1 MRLTLSKSRRVIC
14 SCACNADND
23 DWNIESPISWPAQV
37 NNVRRLLSILKVEA
51 DALSDTA
58 DVDLAALGLQQPK
71 ASMRFNGIPLLFGAT
86 NNIGGRRY
94 VMLDE
99 KLYLL
104 PDVHLVFVNQG
115 LAGLVDRRLLPGQQG
130 IVSVRLPDLE
140 LRLDKNQLW
149 RSNQAIEF
157 SQASLLR
164 LVDNWRDLQ
173 ATRISNFDLELP
185 PRQLIEIE
193 LADGEVIEFLLMS
206 EDPEIIIAHPKLG
219 LQYHFRR
226 DYRDQLI
233 TLSVRCKR
241 KLTHVPT
248 TSGPIQPSSA
258 LLVAPNRHR
267 WKRVFC
273 CSAQAGRDKLRRC
286 RNYPKLKPPVVA

>member
-1 MRLTLSKSRRVIC
+1 MLSKRWIV
-14 SCACNADND
+14 NALLVALIIGLAFAGAFFEPGDTVEKKPTISQLTADEVDTIEIETD
-23 DWNIESPISWPAQV
+23 DLQLRLQRGSHGWNIESPINWPAQE
-37 NNVRRLLSILKVEA
+37 NNVRRLLSILKIEA

-71 ASMRFNGIPLLFGAT
+71 ARMRFNGIPLLFGAT
-86 NNIGGRRY
+86 NNIGERRY
-94 VMLDE
+94 AMLED

-115 LAGLVDRRLLPGQQG
+115 LAGLVDRRLLPGRQG
-130 IVSVRLPDLE
+130 IVSLRLPDLE
-140 LRLDKNQLW
+140 LRLDENNLW

-164 LVDNWRDLQ
+164 LVDNWRELQ

-193 LADGEVIEFLLMS
+193 LEDGEVIEFLLMS
-206 EDPEIIIAHPKLG
+206 EDPEIVIAHPNLG

-233 TLSVRCKR
+233 TLSADA
-241 KLTHVPT
+241 
-248 TSGPIQPSSA
+248 SES
-258 LLVAPNRHR
+258 
-267 WKRVFC
+267 
-273 CSAQAGRDKLRRC
+273 
-286 RNYPKLKPPVVA
+286 

>member
-1 MRLTLSKSRRVIC
+1 MLSKRWIVNVLLVALIVGLSLVGVFFEPSATVEKKPAISQLTADQVDTIEIETGDLQLRLQR
-14 SCACNADND
+14 DND
-23 DWNIESPISWPAQV
+23 DWDIESPISWPAQV

-58 DVDLAALGLQQPK
+58 NVDLAALGLLQPK

-115 LAGLVDRRLLPGQQG
+115 LAGLVDRRLLPGHQG

-173 ATRISNFDLELP
+173 ATRISNFDLERP

-206 EDPEIIIAHPKLG
+206 EDPEIIIAHPKIG
-219 LQYHFRR
+219 LQFHFRR

-233 TLSVRCKR
+233 TLSVDA
-241 KLTHVPT
+241 
-248 TSGPIQPSSA
+248 SE
-258 LLVAPNRHR
+258 N
-267 WKRVFC
+267 
-273 CSAQAGRDKLRRC
+273 
-286 RNYPKLKPPVVA
+286 

>member
-1 MRLTLSKSRRVIC
+1 MLSKRWIV
-14 SCACNADND
+14 NALLVALIIGLAFAGAFFEPGDTVEKKPTISQLTADEVDTIEIETGDLQLRLQRGSNG
-23 DWNIESPISWPAQV
+23 WNIESPINWPAQE
-37 NNVRRLLSILKVEA
+37 NNVRRLLSILKIEA
-51 DALSDTA
+51 DALSDIA

-71 ASMRFNGIPLLFGAT
+71 ARMRFNGIPLLFGAT
-86 NNIGGRRY
+86 NNIGERRY
-94 VMLDE
+94 AMLED

-115 LAGLVDRRLLPGQQG
+115 LAGLVDRRLLPGHQG
-130 IVSVRLPDLE
+130 IVSLRLPDLE
-140 LRLDKNQLW
+140 LRLDENNLW

-173 ATRISNFDLELP
+173 ATRISNLDLELP

-206 EDPEIIIAHPKLG
+206 EDPEIVIAHPNLG

-233 TLSVRCKR
+233 TLSADA
-241 KLTHVPT
+241 
-248 TSGPIQPSSA
+248 SES
-258 LLVAPNRHR
+258 
-267 WKRVFC
+267 
-273 CSAQAGRDKLRRC
+273 
-286 RNYPKLKPPVVA
+286 

>member
-1 MRLTLSKSRRVIC
+1 VLSKRWIVNALLVALIIGLSLAGVLFEPSATVEMKPAISQLTADEIDTIEIETDDLQLRLQRV
-14 SCACNADND
+14 ND
-23 DWNIESPISWPAQV
+23 GWDIESPINWPAQE
-37 NNVRRLLSILKVEA
+37 NNVRRLLSILKIEA
-51 DALSDTA
+51 DALSDAA
-58 DVDLAALGLQQPK
+58 DVDLAALGLKQPK

-86 NNIGGRRY
+86 NNIGERRY
-94 VMLDE
+94 AMLDE

-104 PDVHLVFVNQG
+104 PDIHLVFVNQG
-115 LAGLVDRRLLPGQQG
+115 LAGLIDRRLLPERRE
-130 IVSVRLPDLE
+130 IVSLRLPDLE
-140 LRLDKNQLW
+140 LRLDENNLW

-193 LADGEVIEFLLMS
+193 LVDGEVIEFLLMS
-206 EDPEIIIAHPKLG
+206 EDPEIVIAHPNLG

-233 TLSVRCKR
+233 TLSVDA
-241 KLTHVPT
+241 
-248 TSGPIQPSSA
+248 SES
-258 LLVAPNRHR
+258 
-267 WKRVFC
+267 
-273 CSAQAGRDKLRRC
+273 
-286 RNYPKLKPPVVA
+286 

>member
-1 MRLTLSKSRRVIC
+1 MLSKRWIV
-14 SCACNADND
+14 NALLVALIIGLAFAGAFFEPGDTVEKKPTISQLTADEVDTIEIETGDLQLRLQRGSNG
-23 DWNIESPISWPAQV
+23 WNIESPINWPAQE
-37 NNVRRLLSILKVEA
+37 NNVRRLLSILKIEA
-51 DALSDTA
+51 DALSDIA
-58 DVDLAALGLQQPK
+58 DVDLVTLGLQQPK
-71 ASMRFNGIPLLFGAT
+71 ARMRFNGIPLLFGAT
-86 NNIGGRRY
+86 NNIGERRY
-94 VMLDE
+94 AMLED

-115 LAGLVDRRLLPGQQG
+115 LAGLVDRRLLPGRQG
-130 IVSVRLPDLE
+130 IVSLRLPDLE
-140 LRLDKNQLW
+140 LRLDENNLW

-173 ATRISNFDLELP
+173 ATRISNLDLELP

-206 EDPEIIIAHPKLG
+206 EDPEIVIAHPNLG

-233 TLSVRCKR
+233 TLSADA
-241 KLTHVPT
+241 
-248 TSGPIQPSSA
+248 SES
-258 LLVAPNRHR
+258 
-267 WKRVFC
+267 
-273 CSAQAGRDKLRRC
+273 
-286 RNYPKLKPPVVA
+286 

>member
-1 MRLTLSKSRRVIC
+1 MLSKRWIV
-14 SCACNADND
+14 NALLVALIVGLSLAGVFFEPSATVEIKPAISQLSADEIDTIEIETGDLQLRLQRDND
-23 DWNIESPISWPAQV
+23 GWAIESPISWPAQV

-51 DALSDTA
+51 DALADTA
-58 DVDLAALGLQQPK
+58 DIDLAALGLQQPK
-71 ASMRFNGIPLLFGAT
+71 AS

-115 LAGLVDRRLLPGQQG
+115 LAGLVDRRLLPGHQG
-130 IVSVRLPDLE
+130 IVSLRLPDLE
-140 LRLDKNQLW
+140 LRLDKNKLW

-173 ATRISNFDLELP
+173 ATRISNFDLEQP

-206 EDPEIIIAHPKLG
+206 EDPEIIIAHPNLG

-233 TLSVRCKR
+233 TLSVDA
-241 KLTHVPT
+241 
-248 TSGPIQPSSA
+248 SES
-258 LLVAPNRHR
+258 
-267 WKRVFC
+267 
-273 CSAQAGRDKLRRC
+273 
-286 RNYPKLKPPVVA
+286 

>member
-1 MRLTLSKSRRVIC
+1 MLSKRWIV
-14 SCACNADND
+14 NALLVALIIGLAFAGAFFEPGDTVEKKPTISQLTADEVDTIEIETGDLQLRLQRGSNG
-23 DWNIESPISWPAQV
+23 WNIESPINWPAQE
-37 NNVRRLLSILKVEA
+37 NNVRRLLSILKIEA
-51 DALSDTA
+51 DALSDIA

-86 NNIGGRRY
+86 NNIGERRY
-94 VMLDE
+94 AMLED

-115 LAGLVDRRLLPGQQG
+115 LAGLVDRRLLPGHQG
-130 IVSVRLPDLE
+130 IVSLRLPDLE
-140 LRLDKNQLW
+140 LRLDENNLW

-173 ATRISNFDLELP
+173 ATRISNLDLELP
-185 PRQLIEIE
+185 PRQLIELE

-206 EDPEIIIAHPKLG
+206 EDPEIVIAHPNLG

-233 TLSVRCKR
+233 TLSADA
-241 KLTHVPT
+241 
-248 TSGPIQPSSA
+248 SES
-258 LLVAPNRHR
+258 
-267 WKRVFC
+267 
-273 CSAQAGRDKLRRC
+273 
-286 RNYPKLKPPVVA
+286 

>member
-1 MRLTLSKSRRVIC
+1 MLSKRWIVNVLLVALIVGLSLVGVFFEPSATVEKKPAISQLTADQVDTIEIETGDLQLRLQRV
-14 SCACNADND
+14 ND
-23 DWNIESPISWPAQV
+23 GWDIESPINWPAQE
-37 NNVRRLLSILKVEA
+37 NNVRRLLSILKIEA
-51 DALSDTA
+51 DALSDAA
-58 DVDLAALGLQQPK
+58 DVDLAALGLKQPK

-86 NNIGGRRY
+86 NNIGERRY
-94 VMLDE
+94 AMLDE

-104 PDVHLVFVNQG
+104 PDIHLVFVNQG
-115 LAGLVDRRLLPGQQG
+115 LAGLVDRRLLPGHQG

-173 ATRISNFDLELP
+173 ATRISNFDLERP

-206 EDPEIIIAHPKLG
+206 EDPEIIIAHPKIG
-219 LQYHFRR
+219 LQFHFRR

-233 TLSVRCKR
+233 TLSVDA
-241 KLTHVPT
+241 
-248 TSGPIQPSSA
+248 SE
-258 LLVAPNRHR
+258 N
-267 WKRVFC
+267 
-273 CSAQAGRDKLRRC
+273 
-286 RNYPKLKPPVVA
+286 

>member
-1 MRLTLSKSRRVIC
+1 MLSKRWIV
-14 SCACNADND
+14 NALLVALIIGLAFAGAFFEPGDTVEKKPTISQLTADEVDTIEIETGDLQLRLQRGSNG
-23 DWNIESPISWPAQV
+23 WNIESPINWPAQE
-37 NNVRRLLSILKVEA
+37 NNVRRLLSILKIEA
-51 DALSDTA
+51 DALSDIA
-58 DVDLAALGLQQPK
+58 DVDLVTLGLQQPK
-71 ASMRFNGIPLLFGAT
+71 ARMRFNGIPLLFGAT
-86 NNIGGRRY
+86 NNIGERRY
-94 VMLDE
+94 AMLED

-115 LAGLVDRRLLPGQQG
+115 LAGLVDRRLLPGRQG
-130 IVSVRLPDLE
+130 IVSLRLPDLE
-140 LRLDKNQLW
+140 LRLDENNLW

-173 ATRISNFDLELP
+173 ATRISNLDLELP

-206 EDPEIIIAHPKLG
+206 EDPEIIIAHPNLG

-233 TLSVRCKR
+233 TLSADA
-241 KLTHVPT
+241 
-248 TSGPIQPSSA
+248 SES
-258 LLVAPNRHR
+258 
-267 WKRVFC
+267 
-273 CSAQAGRDKLRRC
+273 
-286 RNYPKLKPPVVA
+286 

>member
-1 MRLTLSKSRRVIC
+1 VLSKRWIVNVLLVALIVGLSLVGVFFEPSATVEKKPAISQLTADQVDTIEIETGDLQLRLQR
-14 SCACNADND
+14 DND
-23 DWNIESPISWPAQV
+23 DWDIESPISWPAQV

-58 DVDLAALGLQQPK
+58 NVDLAALGLLQPK
-71 ASMRFNGIPLLFGAT
+71 ASMRFNGIPMLFGAT

-115 LAGLVDRRLLPGQQG
+115 LAGLVDRRLLPGHQG

-173 ATRISNFDLELP
+173 ATRISNFDLERP

-206 EDPEIIIAHPKLG
+206 EDPEIIIAHPKIG
-219 LQYHFRR
+219 LQFHFRR

-233 TLSVRCKR
+233 TLSVDA
-241 KLTHVPT
+241 
-248 TSGPIQPSSA
+248 SE
-258 LLVAPNRHR
+258 N
-267 WKRVFC
+267 
-273 CSAQAGRDKLRRC
+273 
-286 RNYPKLKPPVVA
+286 

>member
-1 MRLTLSKSRRVIC
+1 MLSKRWIV
-14 SCACNADND
+14 NALLVALIVGLSLAGVFFEPNATVKKKPTISQLTMDEVDIVEIETSDLQLRLQRANE
-23 DWNIESPISWPAQV
+23 DWSIESPISWPAH
-37 NNVRRLLSILKVEA
+37 NTNVRRLLSILKIEA
-51 DALSDTA
+51 DALSDAA
-58 DVDLAALGLQQPK
+58 DVDLSALGLQVPK

-94 VMLDE
+94 VMLNE

-104 PDVHLVFVNQG
+104 PDVHLLLVNQG
-115 LAGLVDRRLLPGQQG
+115 LAGLVDRRLLPGHSG
-130 IVSVRLPDLE
+130 IVSLRLPDLE
-140 LRLDKNQLW
+140 LRLDENKLW

-173 ATRISNFDLELP
+173 ATRISNFDLEQP

-206 EDPEIIIAHPKLG
+206 EDPEIIIAHPNLG

-233 TLSVRCKR
+233 ALSVDAN
-241 KLTHVPT
+241 
-248 TSGPIQPSSA
+248 Q
-258 LLVAPNRHR
+258 N
-267 WKRVFC
+267 
-273 CSAQAGRDKLRRC
+273 
-286 RNYPKLKPPVVA
+286 

>member
-1 MRLTLSKSRRVIC
+1 MLSKRWIV
-14 SCACNADND
+14 NALLVALIIGLAFAGAFFEPGDTVEKKPTISQLTADEVDTIEIETGDLQLRLQRGSNG
-23 DWNIESPISWPAQV
+23 WNIESPINWPAQE
-37 NNVRRLLSILKVEA
+37 NNVRRLLSILKIEA
-51 DALSDTA
+51 DALSDIA

-86 NNIGGRRY
+86 NNIGERRY
-94 VMLDE
+94 AMLED

-115 LAGLVDRRLLPGQQG
+115 LAGLVDRRLLPGHQG
-130 IVSVRLPDLE
+130 IVSLRLPDLE
-140 LRLDKNQLW
+140 LRLDENNLW

-173 ATRISNFDLELP
+173 ATRISNLDLELP

-206 EDPEIIIAHPKLG
+206 EDPEIVIAHPNLG

-233 TLSVRCKR
+233 TLSADA
-241 KLTHVPT
+241 
-248 TSGPIQPSSA
+248 SES
-258 LLVAPNRHR
+258 
-267 WKRVFC
+267 
-273 CSAQAGRDKLRRC
+273 
-286 RNYPKLKPPVVA
+286 

>member
-1 MRLTLSKSRRVIC
+1 VLSKRWIVNVLLVALIVGLSLVGVFFEPSATVEKKPAISQLTADQVDTIEIETGDLQLRLQR
-14 SCACNADND
+14 DND
-23 DWNIESPISWPAQV
+23 DWDIESPISWPAQV

-58 DVDLAALGLQQPK
+58 NVDLAALGLLQPK

-115 LAGLVDRRLLPGQQG
+115 LAGLVDRRLLPGHQG

-173 ATRISNFDLELP
+173 ATRISNFDLERP

-206 EDPEIIIAHPKLG
+206 EDPEIIIAHPKIG
-219 LQYHFRR
+219 LQFHFRR

-233 TLSVRCKR
+233 TLSVDA
-241 KLTHVPT
+241 
-248 TSGPIQPSSA
+248 SE
-258 LLVAPNRHR
+258 N
-267 WKRVFC
+267 
-273 CSAQAGRDKLRRC
+273 
-286 RNYPKLKPPVVA
+286 

>member
-1 MRLTLSKSRRVIC
+1 MLSKRWIV
-14 SCACNADND
+14 NALLVALIVGLSLAGVFFEPSATVEIKPAISQLTADEIDTIEIETGDLQLRLQRDND
-23 DWNIESPISWPAQV
+23 GWNIESPISWPAQV
-37 NNVRRLLSILKVEA
+37 NNVRRLLSIFKVEA

-115 LAGLVDRRLLPGQQG
+115 LAGLVDRRLLPGHQG

-140 LRLDKNQLW
+140 LRLDENQLW

-157 SQASLLR
+157 SQASLLG

-193 LADGEVIEFLLMS
+193 LTDGEVIEFLLMS

-233 TLSVRCKR
+233 TLSV
-241 KLTHVPT
+241 HA
-248 TSGPIQPSSA
+248 SE
-258 LLVAPNRHR
+258 N
-267 WKRVFC
+267 
-273 CSAQAGRDKLRRC
+273 
-286 RNYPKLKPPVVA
+286 

>member
-1 MRLTLSKSRRVIC
+1 VLSKRWIV
-14 SCACNADND
+14 NALLVALIIGLAFAGAFFEPGDTVEKKPTISQLTADEVDTIEIETGDLQLRLQRGSNG
-23 DWNIESPISWPAQV
+23 WNIESPINWPAQE
-37 NNVRRLLSILKVEA
+37 NNVRRLLSILKIEA
-51 DALSDTA
+51 DALSDIA
-58 DVDLAALGLQQPK
+58 DVDLVTLGLQQPK
-71 ASMRFNGIPLLFGAT
+71 ARMRFNGIPLLFGAT
-86 NNIGGRRY
+86 NNIGERRY
-94 VMLDE
+94 AMLED

-115 LAGLVDRRLLPGQQG
+115 LAGLVDRRLLPGRQG
-130 IVSVRLPDLE
+130 IVSLRLPDLE
-140 LRLDKNQLW
+140 LRLDENNLW

-173 ATRISNFDLELP
+173 ATRISNLDLELP

-206 EDPEIIIAHPKLG
+206 EDPEIIIAHPNLG

-233 TLSVRCKR
+233 TLSADA
-241 KLTHVPT
+241 
-248 TSGPIQPSSA
+248 SES
-258 LLVAPNRHR
+258 
-267 WKRVFC
+267 
-273 CSAQAGRDKLRRC
+273 
-286 RNYPKLKPPVVA
+286 

>member
-1 MRLTLSKSRRVIC
+1 MLSKRWIVNVLLVALIVGLSLVGVFFEPSATVEKKPAISQLTADQVDTIEIETGDLRLRLQR
-14 SCACNADND
+14 DND
-23 DWNIESPISWPAQV
+23 DWDIESPISWPAQV

-58 DVDLAALGLQQPK
+58 NVDLAALGLLQPK
-71 ASMRFNGIPLLFGAT
+71 ASMRFNGIPMLFGAT

-115 LAGLVDRRLLPGQQG
+115 LAGLVDRRLLPGHQG

-173 ATRISNFDLELP
+173 ATRISNFDLERP

-206 EDPEIIIAHPKLG
+206 EDPEIIIAHPKIG
-219 LQYHFRR
+219 LQFHFRR

-233 TLSVRCKR
+233 TLSVDA
-241 KLTHVPT
+241 
-248 TSGPIQPSSA
+248 SE
-258 LLVAPNRHR
+258 N
-267 WKRVFC
+267 
-273 CSAQAGRDKLRRC
+273 
-286 RNYPKLKPPVVA
+286 

>member
-1 MRLTLSKSRRVIC
+1 VLSKRWIV
-14 SCACNADND
+14 NALLVALIVGLSLAGVFFEPSATVEIKPAISQLTADEIDTIEIETGDLQLRLQRDND
-23 DWNIESPISWPAQV
+23 GWNIESQISWPAQV
-37 NNVRRLLSILKVEA
+37 NNVRRLLSIFKVEA

-115 LAGLVDRRLLPGQQG
+115 LAGLVDRRLLPGHQG

-140 LRLDKNQLW
+140 LRLDENQLW

-157 SQASLLR
+157 SQASLLG

-193 LADGEVIEFLLMS
+193 LMDGEVIEFLLMS

-233 TLSVRCKR
+233 TLSV
-241 KLTHVPT
+241 HA
-248 TSGPIQPSSA
+248 SE
-258 LLVAPNRHR
+258 N
-267 WKRVFC
+267 
-273 CSAQAGRDKLRRC
+273 
-286 RNYPKLKPPVVA
+286 

>member
-1 MRLTLSKSRRVIC
+1 MLSKRWIVNALLIALIIGLSLAGVYFEPSATVEKKPTISQLTADEVNTIESETDDLQLRLQRV
-14 SCACNADND
+14 ND
-23 DWNIESPISWPAQV
+23 GWDIESPINWPAQE
-37 NNVRRLLSILKVEA
+37 NNVRRLLSILKIEA

-58 DVDLAALGLQQPK
+58 DVDLAGLGLQQPK
-71 ASMRFNGIPLLFGAT
+71 ASIRFNGIPLLFGAT

-94 VMLDE
+94 AMLDE

-115 LAGLVDRRLLPGQQG
+115 LAGLVDRRLLPGHQG
-130 IVSVRLPDLE
+130 IVSLRLPDLE
-140 LRLDKNQLW
+140 LRLDENNLW

-193 LADGEVIEFLLMS
+193 LADGKVIEFLLMS
-206 EDPEIIIAHPKLG
+206 EEPEIIIAHPNLG
-219 LQYHFRR
+219 LQYHFRQ

-233 TLSVRCKR
+233 TLSVDA
-241 KLTHVPT
+241 
-248 TSGPIQPSSA
+248 SES
-258 LLVAPNRHR
+258 
-267 WKRVFC
+267 
-273 CSAQAGRDKLRRC
+273 
-286 RNYPKLKPPVVA
+286 

>member
-1 MRLTLSKSRRVIC
+1 MLSKRWIVNVLLVALIVGLSLVGVFFEPSATVEKKPAISQLTADQVDTIEIETGDLQLRLQR
-14 SCACNADND
+14 DND
-23 DWNIESPISWPAQV
+23 DWDIESPISWPAQV

-58 DVDLAALGLQQPK
+58 NVDLAALGLLQPK
-71 ASMRFNGIPLLFGAT
+71 ASIRFNGIPLLFGAT

-115 LAGLVDRRLLPGQQG
+115 LAGLVDRRLLPGHQG

-173 ATRISNFDLELP
+173 ATRISNFDLERP

-233 TLSVRCKR
+233 TLSV
-241 KLTHVPT
+241 HA
-248 TSGPIQPSSA
+248 SE
-258 LLVAPNRHR
+258 N
-267 WKRVFC
+267 
-273 CSAQAGRDKLRRC
+273 
-286 RNYPKLKPPVVA
+286 

>member
-1 MRLTLSKSRRVIC
+1 MLSKRWIVNVLLVAVIIGLAIAAVFFEPRDTVARKPTI
-14 SCACNADND
+14 SQLTTDEVDTIEIETGNLQLHLQRGSNG
-23 DWNIESPISWPAQV
+23 WNIESPINWPAQE
-37 NNVRRLLSILKVEA
+37 NNVRRLLSILKTEA
-51 DALSDTA
+51 DALADTA

-94 VMLDE
+94 AMLDD

-115 LAGLVDRRLLPGQQG
+115 LAGLIDRRLLPRRAE
-130 IVSVRLPDLE
+130 IVSLRLPDLE
-140 LRLDKNQLW
+140 LRLAENNTW

-164 LVDNWRDLQ
+164 LVDNWRSLQ
-173 ATRISNFDLELP
+173 ATRISNFDLNLP

-206 EDPEIIIAHPKLG
+206 EDPEIIIAHPNLG

-233 TLSVRCKR
+233 TLHADEAAS
-241 KLTHVPT
+241 
-248 TSGPIQPSSA
+248 
-258 LLVAPNRHR
+258 
-267 WKRVFC
+267 
-273 CSAQAGRDKLRRC
+273 
-286 RNYPKLKPPVVA
+286 

>member
-1 MRLTLSKSRRVIC
+1 MINALLVALIAGLSLAGIFFEPGATVKKKPAISQLTADEVDIIDIETSDLQLRLQRV
-14 SCACNADND
+14 ND
-23 DWNIESPISWPAQV
+23 GWDIESPINWPAQEI
-37 NNVRRLLSILKVEA
+37 NVRRLLSILKIEA
-51 DALSDTA
+51 DALADTA
-58 DVDLAALGLQQPK
+58 DVDLAALGLQPPK

-94 VMLDE
+94 AMLDE

-115 LAGLVDRRLLPGQQG
+115 LAGLVDRRLLPGHQD
-130 IVSVRLPDLE
+130 IVSLRLPDLE
-140 LRLDKNQLW
+140 LRLDENNLW

-206 EDPEIIIAHPKLG
+206 EDPEIIIAHPNLG

-233 TLSVRCKR
+233 TLSVDA
-241 KLTHVPT
+241 
-248 TSGPIQPSSA
+248 SES
-258 LLVAPNRHR
+258 
-267 WKRVFC
+267 
-273 CSAQAGRDKLRRC
+273 
-286 RNYPKLKPPVVA
+286 

>member
-1 MRLTLSKSRRVIC
+1 MLSKRWIV
-14 SCACNADND
+14 NALLVALIIGLAFAGAFFEPGDTVEKKPTISQLTADEVDTIEIETGDLQLRLQRGSNG
-23 DWNIESPISWPAQV
+23 WNIESPINWPAQE
-37 NNVRRLLSILKVEA
+37 NNVRRLLSILKIEA

-71 ASMRFNGIPLLFGAT
+71 ARMRFNGIPLLFGAT
-86 NNIGGRRY
+86 NNIGERRY
-94 VMLDE
+94 AMLED

-115 LAGLVDRRLLPGQQG
+115 LAGLVDRRLLPGRQG
-130 IVSVRLPDLE
+130 IVSLRLPDLE
-140 LRLDKNQLW
+140 LRLDENNLW

-164 LVDNWRDLQ
+164 LVDNWRELQ

-193 LADGEVIEFLLMS
+193 LEDGEVIEFLLMS
-206 EDPEIIIAHPKLG
+206 EDPEIVIAHPNLG

-233 TLSVRCKR
+233 TLSADA
-241 KLTHVPT
+241 
-248 TSGPIQPSSA
+248 SES
-258 LLVAPNRHR
+258 
-267 WKRVFC
+267 
-273 CSAQAGRDKLRRC
+273 
-286 RNYPKLKPPVVA
+286 

>member
-1 MRLTLSKSRRVIC
+1 VLSKRWIV
-14 SCACNADND
+14 NALLVALIIGLAFAGAFFEPGDTVEKKPTISQLTADEVDTIEIETGDLQLRLQRGSNG
-23 DWNIESPISWPAQV
+23 WNIESPINWPAQE
-37 NNVRRLLSILKVEA
+37 NNVRRLLSILKIEA
-51 DALSDTA
+51 DALSDIA

-86 NNIGGRRY
+86 NNIGERRY
-94 VMLDE
+94 AMLED

-115 LAGLVDRRLLPGQQG
+115 LAGLVDRRLLPGHQG
-130 IVSVRLPDLE
+130 IVSLRLPDLE
-140 LRLDKNQLW
+140 LRLDENNLW

-173 ATRISNFDLELP
+173 ATRISNLDLELP

-206 EDPEIIIAHPKLG
+206 EDPEIVIAHPNLG

-233 TLSVRCKR
+233 TLSADA
-241 KLTHVPT
+241 
-248 TSGPIQPSSA
+248 SES
-258 LLVAPNRHR
+258 
-267 WKRVFC
+267 
-273 CSAQAGRDKLRRC
+273 
-286 RNYPKLKPPVVA
+286 

>member
-1 MRLTLSKSRRVIC
+1 VLSKRWIVNALLVALIAGLSLAGVFFEPSATVKNKPTISQLTADEVDTIDIETDDLQLRLQRV
-14 SCACNADND
+14 ND
-23 DWNIESPISWPAQV
+23 GWDIESPINWPAQE
-37 NNVRRLLSILKVEA
+37 NNVRRLLSILKIEA

-86 NNIGGRRY
+86 NNIGERRY
-94 VMLDE
+94 AMLDE

-104 PDVHLVFVNQG
+104 PDVHLVFINQG
-115 LAGLVDRRLLPGQQG
+115 LAGLVDRRLLPGHQG
-130 IVSVRLPDLE
+130 IISLRLPDLE
-140 LRLDKNQLW
+140 LRLDENNLW

-193 LADGEVIEFLLMS
+193 LTRS
-206 EDPEIIIAHPKLG
+206 EERRVGKECRSRWSP
-219 LQYHFRR
+219 YH
-226 DYRDQLI
+226 
-233 TLSVRCKR
+233 
-241 KLTHVPT
+241 
-248 TSGPIQPSSA
+248 
-258 LLVAPNRHR
+258 
-267 WKRVFC
+267 
-273 CSAQAGRDKLRRC
+273 
-286 RNYPKLKPPVVA
+286 

>member
-1 MRLTLSKSRRVIC
+1 MLSKRWIV
-14 SCACNADND
+14 NALLVALIIGLAFAGAFFEPGDTVEKKPTISQLTADEVDTIEIETGDLQLRLQRGSNG
-23 DWNIESPISWPAQV
+23 WNIESPINWPAQE
-37 NNVRRLLSILKVEA
+37 NNVRRLLSILKIEA
-51 DALSDTA
+51 DALSDIA

-86 NNIGGRRY
+86 NNIGERRY
-94 VMLDE
+94 AMLED

-115 LAGLVDRRLLPGQQG
+115 LAGLVDRRLLPGRQG
-130 IVSVRLPDLE
+130 IVSLRLPDLE
-140 LRLDKNQLW
+140 LRLDENNLW

-173 ATRISNFDLELP
+173 ATRISNLDLELP
-185 PRQLIEIE
+185 PRQLIELE

-206 EDPEIIIAHPKLG
+206 EDPEIVIAHPNLG

-226 DYRDQLI
+226 DYHDQLI
-233 TLSVRCKR
+233 TLSVDA
-241 KLTHVPT
+241 
-248 TSGPIQPSSA
+248 SE
-258 LLVAPNRHR
+258 N
-267 WKRVFC
+267 
-273 CSAQAGRDKLRRC
+273 
-286 RNYPKLKPPVVA
+286 

>member
-1 MRLTLSKSRRVIC
+1 MLSKRWIVNVLLVALIVGLSLVGVFFEPSATVEKKPAISQLTADQVDTIEIETGDLQLRLQR
-14 SCACNADND
+14 DND
-23 DWNIESPISWPAQV
+23 DWDIESPISWPAQV

-58 DVDLAALGLQQPK
+58 NVDLAALGLLQPK
-71 ASMRFNGIPLLFGAT
+71 ASMRFNGIPMLFGAT

-115 LAGLVDRRLLPGQQG
+115 LAGLVDRRLLPGHQG

-173 ATRISNFDLELP
+173 ATRISNFDLERP

-206 EDPEIIIAHPKLG
+206 EDPEIIIAHPKIG
-219 LQYHFRR
+219 LQFHFRR

-233 TLSVRCKR
+233 TLSVDA
-241 KLTHVPT
+241 
-248 TSGPIQPSSA
+248 SES
-258 LLVAPNRHR
+258 
-267 WKRVFC
+267 
-273 CSAQAGRDKLRRC
+273 
-286 RNYPKLKPPVVA
+286 